1 VRTGVGLGDSA
12 VVTATGVRRDLRRT
26 VPALL
31 RACHPEPTAGVT
43 SVFGLLALTAGA
55 GWRTVPVV
63 LAVGANQLSIGWD
76 NDALDAERDRR
87 AGRTD
92 KPAAAGAVSPR
103 LVRRAAVLAATACVP
118 LSASLGWRAALA
130 NLTCVGAGW
139 AYNHGLKAT
148 RASPVP
154 YLVGFGA
161 LAAVVP
167 LAVGVRV
174 PAWLV
179 AAGSLLGAAAH
190 FANVV
195 PDIEV
200 DLSDGIRGLPQRLGA
215 GRSRAA
221 FAGLLV
227 SASAVLAFGP
237 GGGAVGLTV
246 VVVAAGVVL
255 AGVLA
260 ARRPG
265 SRALF
270 RSAIVVAVLDV
281 VLLVVSGGSVR

>member
-1 VRTGVGLGDSA
+1 MTGVG
-12 VVTATGVRRDLRRT
+12 VRRRLSGT
-26 VPALL
+26 LPALL

-43 SVFGLLALTAGA
+43 AVVGLLALTAGA

-63 LAVGANQLSIGWD
+63 LAVGTNQLSIGWD
-76 NDALDAERDRR
+76 NDSLDAERDRR

-92 KPAAAGAVSPR
+92 KPAAAGAVGTR
-103 LVRRAAVLAATACVP
+103 LVRRAAGLAAAACAP
-118 LSASLGWRAALA
+118 LSLSLGWKPALA

-148 RASPVP
+148 WGSPAP

-161 LAAVVP
+161 LASVVP
-167 LAVGVRV
+167 LAVGARV
-174 PAWLV
+174 PGWLV
-179 AAGSLLGAAAH
+179 AAGALLGTAAH

-200 DLSDGIRGLPQRLGA
+200 DLADGIRGLPQRLGA

-237 GGGAVGLTV
+237 GGGVLGAAV

-281 VLLVVSGGSVR
+281 VLLVLSGGSVG